1 MPNPPI
7 SLKQILALVGSL
19 DDAPGDQTPRERFR
33 QFLQEN
39 VTEVGQLRDY
49 IEECLRT
56 SGDQYSR
63 ALQDLVNRL
72 GQFLGFQ
79 VRYGRYQGVAGQIGF
94 DGLWDSPKGYHI
106 VVEVKTS
113 EVYAVRTAT
122 LVGYID
128 NLISERRIPSWE
140 DALGLYV
147 VGRPDREIRQLENA
161 IVAEK
166 RTHAL
171 RVVSVESLLSLAEL
185 LREYDVSHEDILAVL
200 RPASPRID
208 SVVDLLSRLAAGP
221 RPGDLAG
228 AADLASPHPSSAEQ
242 VATSDTDS
250 NREEVCYWLTSVR
263 SNEQAT
269 AAEIIRALVGQHQVY
284 AFGDHTP
291 GRQRIKPDDW
301 IAFYEK
307 GNGVVG
313 HARVA
318 SKPVNQAHPK
328 VHHPELYHW
337 TFHVKGALLY
347 LDDPLVIDAEM
358 RAQLDDFKNRD
369 PNASWAWFVQAT
381 RRLSAHDFALLT
393 RQRA

>member
-19 DDAPGDQTPRERFR
+19 DDAQGDQTPRERFR

-49 IEECLRT
+49 VEECLRT

-72 GQFLGFQ
+72 GQFLGFH
-79 VRYGRYQGVAGQIGF
+79 VRYGRYQGVAGQKGF
-94 DGLWDSPKGYHI
+94 DGLWDSPKGYHV

-140 DALGLYV
+140 VALGLYV
-147 VGRPDREIRQLENA
+147 VGRPDRELRQLENA

-171 RVVSVESLLSLAEL
+171 RVVSVESLLSLADL
-185 LREYDVSHEDILAVL
+185 LQEYEVSHEDILAVL

-228 AADLASPHPSSAEQ
+228 SADIASPHPSSAEQ
-242 VATSDTDS
+242 GAAPHTDS
-250 NREEVCYWLTSVR
+250 NRDEACYWLTSVR
-263 SNEQAT
+263 SSEQAT
-269 AAEIIRALVGQHQVY
+269 AAEIIRALVGQHHVY

-307 GNGVVG
+307 GNGVVA

-337 TFHVKGALLY
+337 TFHVKDASLY

-358 RAQLDDFKNRD
+358 RAQLDDFNNRD

-393 RQRA
+393 RQRS